1 MECGQD
7 KQIVRWVENLLNIRA
22 QKVMIIGQRPAT
34 SSVLQGSVLGPVVLN
49 LFINGLGD
57 GTVCTLSKF
66 AGVTWLGGVGDTA
79 EGGAAVQR
87 DLDSWTNGLMGTS

>member
-1 MECGQD
+1 MD
-7 KQIVRWVENLLNIRA
+7 KDQQLAVCWVHR
-22 QKVMIIGQRPAT
+22 
-34 SSVLQGSVLGPVVLN
+34 VVLN